1 MFMHGTAYYRH
12 PFHPQEKYWEQ
23 DFKLIKEC
31 GLEYIR
37 IWVPWN
43 DVERKEGVYQT
54 DRYER
59 MLGLANQT
67 SLKVIA
73 NLFLET
79 APYWAFEKFK
89 DGQYRDRLNH
99 TVGPGQFACYP
110 GGGWPGL
117 CFDHPGARQ
126 AAENFIL
133 KIVKVLKGCAAFAL
147 WDIWNEPL
155 TEAVRGGGGTWS
167 EGMIIEPPKYCYCQ
181 YTKEAFR
188 KWLREKYGEI
198 EKLNTAWG
206 TTYAEWELVNAP
218 SFPRVATSWT
228 DWKIFLMDR
237 LAEQAKWKTDTVK
250 SLDANHPVI
259 LHSPSFCGGPTT
271 PEQFDVDD
279 WRLQAQVD
287 GYGVSFYPTIWFT
300 PLKPDPAGWM
310 YVFDGTRSA
319 CKRSK
324 RGQYHLGEMQC
335 TQSAGVFMAVET
347 PIWQLWLAHMAT
359 LACANSGIIYWQW
372 RPEELGPEASFYGL
386 VGTDG
391 IPKAGAK
398 LAKKFSE
405 LLKKISRYWEIPQ
418 VKSKVA
424 ILFDPKIYFHC
435 FADGRGREG
444 LVRESLEGFYK
455 LCWDLDVPVDII
467 HEEFLSINELSS
479 YESLIMPF
487 PLQIQEKTA
496 KLLKQYVQKGGK
508 IIAEAYLGRFKDLG
522 WAAEKVPCYGL
533 DEVFGCRVI
542 DAYAQEKVEIKT
554 DDTTLYGGIL
564 KEMYEP
570 MDHGRV
576 IGRHNRNEIAIVQ
589 SSYGEG
595 STLLIGTLLGREY
608 NKNRNVQTRKFIFPY
623 IKSELVVNNVS
634 SPTCFSGRLV
644 HCQEVD
650 FLFLL
655 NFGDSLERPKIH
667 LPQSYSKVKNVESE
681 ELLKLKDLNLNL
693 EIPPRKAKII
703 LLER

>member
-12 PFHPQEKYWEQ
+12 PFHPREKFWEQ
-23 DFKLIKEC
+23 DFKAIKEC

-43 DVERKEGVYQT
+43 DVERKEEIYQV

-59 MLGLANQT
+59 MLELANQT

-79 APYWAFEKFK
+79 APYWAFKKFE

-99 TVGPGQFACYP
+99 TVGPGQFGCYP

-117 CFDHPGARQ
+117 CFDHPGARL

-133 KIVKVLKGCAAFAL
+133 KTVEVFKNYPTFAY

-155 TEAVRGGGGTWS
+155 TEAVRSGGGTWS
-167 EGMIIEPPKYCYCQ
+167 EGMITEPPKYCYCQ
-181 YTKEAFR
+181 YTKKAFK
-188 KWLREKYGEI
+188 KWLRKKYSGI
-198 EKLNTAWG
+198 EELNSAWG
-206 TTYAEWELVNAP
+206 TTYADWELVNPP

-237 LAEQAKWKTDTVK
+237 LAEQAKWKADTVK
-250 SLDANHPVI
+250 SVDTIHSVI

-319 CKRSK
+319 CKKSK
-324 RGQYHLGEMQC
+324 KGQYHLGEMQC
-335 TQSAGVFMAVET
+335 TQTAGGFIARET
-347 PIWQLWLAHMAT
+347 PVWQLWLAHVAT

-372 RPEELGPEASFYGL
+372 KPEELGLEAGLYGL

-391 IPKAGAK
+391 IPRAGAK

-405 LLKKISRYWEIPQ
+405 LLKKISPYWEIPQ

-424 ILFDPKIYFHC
+424 ILFDPKNYFHC
-435 FADGRGREG
+435 FADGGGEK
-444 LVRESLEGFYK
+444 LVKESLEGFYK
-455 LCWDLDVPVDII
+455 LCWDLDVSTDIV
-467 HEEFLSINELSS
+467 HEEFLCMDELSD
-479 YESLIMPF
+479 YETLIMPF

-496 KLLKQYVQKGGK
+496 KLLKQYVEKGGR

-522 WAAEKVPCYGL
+522 WAAETVPCYGL
-533 DEVFGCRVI
+533 NEVFGCRTI
-542 DAYAQEKVEIKT
+542 DAYGQEKVEMKI
-554 DDTTLYGGIL
+554 DDITLSGGTL

-570 MDHGRV
+570 INNSEI
-576 IGRHNRNEIAIVQ
+576 IGRHQEGEAAIVK
-589 SSYGEG
+589 SSYGKG

-608 NKNRNVQTRKFIFPY
+608 NKNRDAQTRKFISPY
-623 IKSELVVNNVS
+623 LKSELAVNSVS
-634 SPTCFSGRLV
+634 SPTCFSSRLV
-644 HCQEVD
+644 HCQKVD

-655 NFGDSLERPKIH
+655 NFGDSLEKPIVH
-667 LPQSYSKVKNVESE
+667 LPQQYSKAMNVELGK
-681 ELLKLKDLNLNL
+681 LLELKDVTLSL
-693 EIPPRKAKII
+693 EVPAKEAKII
-703 LLER
+703 LLEK